1 MFLHMFY
8 GEPIYLDCKSQD
20 ALLRD
25 DITHY
30 DWSAQIIMVPQ
41 SS

>member
-25 DITHY
+25 DITNY
-30 DWSAQIIMVPQ
+30 DWSAQLSQ
-41 SS
+41 AKKY